1 MENKEEKSNA
11 QRSSVGAH
19 FVAFVLIV
27 GGIAYLLRNLGFIQS
42 EWVDQFISWQSLI
55 ILAGV
60 CAILKRQYIGGVIM
74 LLIGGYFLFPEW
86 NAFVSAQWHTYWPLL
101 FVAMGVLILFRRR
114 DKEEHSAPVANPSY
128 NI

>member
-1 MENKEEKSNA
+1 MELIENKEEKSNA

-27 GGIAYLLRNLGFIQS
+27 RGMAYLLRNLGIIES

-60 CAILKRQYIGGVIM
+60 CAILQRHHRVRVVDHTCYHRHLGKGQLQV
-74 LLIGGYFLFPEW
+74 F
-86 NAFVSAQWHTYWPLL
+86 WH
-101 FVAMGVLILFRRR
+101 RR
-114 DKEEHSAPVANPSY
+114 
-128 NI
+128 